1 MKELRN
7 ERGLSLI
14 EVLASLF
21 ILSMALLFLSNFLV
35 RSYELSGDEDVRAVA
50 MNIARLTAEQWKNGQ
65 GTIDGDA
72 SNDSLP
78 SGVNRSD
85 YAGKTLDFALLAQLT
100 DDLGGAPVTGAE
112 YDVVVNGKTYRPQV
126 FLEYFPND
134 PGLPPEKN
142 RLLILITVKV
152 TLNKDAR
159 VLAALQTAVANP
171 ARG

>member
-14 EVLASLF
+14 EVVASLF
-21 ILSMALLFLSNFLV
+21 ILSMALLLMSNFLV
-35 RSYELSGDEDVRAVA
+35 RSYELSGDEDLKAVA
-50 MNIARLTAEQWKNGQ
+50 MNIARLTAEHWKNGQ

-72 SNDSLP
+72 SNDALP

-85 YAGKTLDFALLAQLT
+85 YAGKTLDFGLLAKLT

-112 YDVVVNGKTYRPQV
+112 YDVVVNGRTYRPQV
-126 FLEYFPND
+126 FLEFYPND
-134 PGLPPEKN
+134 QN